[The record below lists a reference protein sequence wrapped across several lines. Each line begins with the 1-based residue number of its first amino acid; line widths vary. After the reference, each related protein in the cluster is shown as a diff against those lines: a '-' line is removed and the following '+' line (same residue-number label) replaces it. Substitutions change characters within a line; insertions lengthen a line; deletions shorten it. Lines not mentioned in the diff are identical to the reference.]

1 MSPLP
6 GTIGLTRIQGIAG
19 FFVWLGQAINGDFS
33 RWTHA
38 FIVLDDETVYE
49 AQPGGA
55 VITPLSDYDD
65 RKVAYIDWPLT
76 EEQRAGI
83 VASARELVGVGYN
96 WGTYLYL
103 AAVTFKL
110 PFSSRILRRHLRKSK
125 KLICSQACDFI
136 YWENG
141 VHLFTDG
148 RKPFDITPG
157 DLARLL

>member
-6 GTIGLTRIQGIAG
+6 GTIGLTRIQGVAG

-55 VITPLSDYDD
+55 VITPLSEYDD

-83 VASARELVGVGYN
+83 VAVARELVGVGYN
-96 WGTYLYL
+96 WGTYFYL
-103 AAVTFKL
+103 AAVTL
-110 PFSSRILRRHLRKSK
+110 RIPFSAKVLRGHLRRSK

-136 YWENG
+136 YQENG
-141 VHLFTDG
+141 VHLFDDG